1 MAGTAAADYP
11 LMAVFADVLTA
22 DECARIIEI
31 GGRLPSSTGMVN
43 DPHAQDGVRPVRDV
57 AVRSLPLDGEFSWV
71 YERLI
76 HHASGLNQQALG
88 FEIDQVESLQLLSY
102 GPGQHYDWHV
112 DIGTF
117 DLAHRKLSLVAFLSD
132 PAEFEGGELELFF
145 SDQPTMI
152 PRDRGALVVFPSFV
166 LHRVRAIA
174 SGRRFSL
181 ALWLRGAQRFR

>member
-1 MAGTAAADYP
+1 MAGPVLDYP
-11 LMAVFADVLTA
+11 LMSVFPDVLTA
-22 DECARIIEI
+22 EECARIIET
-31 GGRLPSSTGMVN
+31 GGRLPAVSGGVN
-43 DPHAQDGVRPVRDV
+43 DPNSPDGIRSVRDV
-57 AVRSLPLDGEFSWV
+57 AVRGLPLDAEFSWI

-76 HHASGLNQQALG
+76 QHASQLNQQALG

-117 DLAHRKLSLVAFLSD
+117 ELAYRKLSLVAFLSD
-132 PAEFEGGELELFF
+132 PADFEGGELELFF
-145 SDQPTMI
+145 SDQPTTVQ
-152 PRDRGALVVFPSFV
+152 RNRGTLVVFPSFV

-181 ALWLRGAQRFR
+181 ALWLRGAHRLR

>member
-1 MAGTAAADYP
+1 MAGTAVADYP
-11 LMAVFADVLTA
+11 LMSVFADVLTA
-22 DECARIIEI
+22 EECARIIET
-31 GGRLPSSTGMVN
+31 GGRLPASSGGVN
-43 DPHAQDGVRPVRDV
+43 DPHAPDGIKAVRDV
-57 AVRSLPLDGEFSWV
+57 TVRGLPLDGDFNWI

-76 HHASGLNQQALG
+76 HHASQLNQQALG
-88 FEIDQVESLQLLSY
+88 FEIDQVETLQLLSY

-132 PAEFEGGELELFF
+132 PADFEGGELELFF
-145 SDQPTMI
+145 SDQPTTI
-152 PRDRGALVVFPSFV
+152 RRDRGALVVFPSFV